1 MTTAIVGFPTGH
13 DNLGR
18 AARSATVI
26 QFPAD
31 HCRKPAK
38 AIEAAERA
46 AYELAA
52 KDYATKPGSAAS
64 IEAMM
69 RLACE
74 GCEDRNFGGCD
85 LLSFCIFSHSVTAAR
100 GS

>member
-74 GCEDRNFGGCD
+74 GTCEVTRPLAAAW
-85 LLSFCIFSHSVTAAR
+85 LLAECSVSVRYDAA
-100 GS
+100 